1 MTVTHK
7 AYAVKKPALIRRQL
21 SLVRRSLIQDLGGL
35 NNLSAQRII
44 ILDGVISKLGVVRS
58 MEEYIR
64 STAIMEGK
72 ELSPCLRKN
81 YLAYRNSIDR
91 SLVILGLDKQER
103 ESVLSIP
110 ELIDVVDREADEKE
124 AKKKARKS

>member
-21 SLVRRSLIQDLGGL
+21 SLVRKALIQDLGGL
-35 NNLSAQRII
+35 DNLSAQRII

-58 MEEYIR
+58 MEEHIR

-72 ELSPCLRKN
+72 ELSHCLRKN

-91 SLVILGLDKQER
+91 SLVMLGLDKQER